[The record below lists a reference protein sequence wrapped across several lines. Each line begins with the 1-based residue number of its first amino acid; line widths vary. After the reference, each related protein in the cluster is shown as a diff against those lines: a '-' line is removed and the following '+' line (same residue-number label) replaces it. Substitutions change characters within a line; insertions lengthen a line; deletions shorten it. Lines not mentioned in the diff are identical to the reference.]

1 MGGIVIEM
9 NVAGLSKDEA
19 KRIVKEKLLNQWDLL
34 DGDLSV
40 ITTLENLIY
49 TPGTPKNT
57 DFELVLLIPF
67 KRFFLAK
74 KNDALKKLLQ
84 NPSDFSNIISLTFV
98 QVSSK
103 GKEANTEI
111 FAIKPDRNFA
121 EHVDIFV
128 EELFSKC

>member
-1 MGGIVIEM
+1 M
-9 NVAGLSKDEA
+9 NVAGMSKDEA
-19 KRIVKEKLLNQWDLL
+19 KRIVKEKLLNQWILL
-34 DGDLSV
+34 DGDLKV
-40 ITTLENLIY
+40 ITAIENLIY

-57 DFELVLLIPF
+57 DFELVLFIPF
-67 KRFFLAK
+67 TRFFLAK

-84 NPSDFSNIISLTFV
+84 NPSDFSNIVSLTFAKV
-98 QVSSK
+98 GS
-103 GKEANTEI
+103 KEAATEI